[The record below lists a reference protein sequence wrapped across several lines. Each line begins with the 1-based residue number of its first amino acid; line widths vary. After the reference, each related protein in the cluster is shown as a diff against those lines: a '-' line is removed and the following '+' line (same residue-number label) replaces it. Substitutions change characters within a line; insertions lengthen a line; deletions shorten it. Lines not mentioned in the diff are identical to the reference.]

1 MAHGATLLKCRDLR
15 RTRVRISPSPL
26 CGPLGLFVSIMQNS
40 VSTSSYSSLSSI
52 FTYFLFALAAT
63 IVTFFY
69 LPGYSSET
77 LLSSLLLSPFFAA
90 AVLILFSSAASTFQY
105 GLGLLLS
112 LPPLVLTLLLLSS
125 LSVGTPLGVPGLD
138 AVFTFP
144 LVPSLGLSFRFGVD
158 GLSLP
163 FLLLTTAFQPLC
175 LLSLSS
181 GTPRLLSALVA
192 LFLLEGGV
200 LATFAALDLLPFF
213 LFFERT
219 LIPIYFLVLIWGS
232 RERRVRASYRIS
244 LYTLFGSI
252 FRFLNLLYL
261 RAKVG
266 TTDFLALLD
275 LTLSVA
281 DQRFL

>member
-1 MAHGATLLKCRDLR
+1 
-15 RTRVRISPSPL
+15 
-26 CGPLGLFVSIMQNS
+26 LGLFLVFMPNTFSA
-40 VSTSSYSSLSSI
+40 STSSSLSST
-52 FTYFLFALAAT
+52 FTYTLLTVFASLFA
-63 IVTFFY
+63 FFY

-77 LLSSLLLSPFFAA
+77 LLAYLLLSPFV
-90 AVLILFSSAASTFQY
+90 AVFILLALSSASSNTQY
-105 GLGLLLS
+105 NVGLVLS

-125 LSVGTPLGVPGLD
+125 LFVGTPFGAPGLD

-144 LVPSLGLSFRFGVD
+144 LVPSLGLAFRFGVD

-181 GTPRLLSALVA
+181 GTPRILSALIA

-219 LIPIYFLVLIWGS
+219 LLPIYFLVLIWGS